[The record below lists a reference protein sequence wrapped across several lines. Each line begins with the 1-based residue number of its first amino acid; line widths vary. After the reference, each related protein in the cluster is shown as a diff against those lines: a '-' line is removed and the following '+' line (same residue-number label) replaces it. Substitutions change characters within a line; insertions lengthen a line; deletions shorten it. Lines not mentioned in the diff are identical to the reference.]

1 VNERDEITLAEIE
14 QCKAVLGGLYTTA
27 HDPRLVLPLPNQVA
41 HIVKLVTAMRP
52 EFTRSVPVRA
62 TDYDEVIP
70 QVIVRLLAEVERLR
84 AENEALRVDLAWANR
99 RIDDMEAT
107 IDRLSVT
114 WELP

>member
-1 VNERDEITLAEIE
+1 MTASSFHDEPQGAEPAREIAADEIE
-14 QCKAVLGGLYTTA
+14 QCKAVLGGLYHTS

-70 QVIVRLLAEVERLR
+70 QVIVRLLQEIERLR
-84 AENEALRVDLAWANR
+84 GAQ
-99 RIDDMEAT
+99 
-107 IDRLSVT
+107 
-114 WELP
+114 